1 MTKTQLQS
9 LYDLAEIAVKE
20 AYEAGIDN
28 QSLPLQRLEA
38 IKRILLPSQVEN
50 GPQTEYQ
57 RFQSYL
63 EANAP
68 SLLKMKY
75 PISEAQHVKLSELT
89 DKALILKTI
98 QSMDNWLPLVK
109 KNSSAYSTLLAWYHK
124 DKNSPNYGK
133 QSTGNKEA
141 GTITDRAR
149 SIIERAIA

>member
-9 LYDLAEIAVKE
+9 LYDLAVLAVKE

-38 IKRILLPSQVEN
+38 IKRILLPSQVES
-50 GPQTEYQ
+50 GPKTEYQ

-68 SLLKMKY
+68 TLLKMRE
-75 PISEAQHVKLSELT
+75 PVSEAQYVKLCELE
-89 DKALILKTI
+89 DKKLLIKVIDNMSNWKPLCTKNISAFKTMI
-98 QSMDNWLPLVK
+98 NWYNKDN
-109 KNSSAYSTLLAWYHK
+109 
-124 DKNSPNYGK
+124 DGK
-133 QSTGNKEA
+133 QGTGNKEA
-141 GTITDRAR
+141 GTITDRAK